1 MTGKMTLF
9 ITLTSLLQHLIDL
22 DTALLLEI
30 NSHHSPFFVLFMP
43 LYSGKWVW
51 VPFYASLVFVIARN
65 YSWKVTLLSL
75 LTAAIIITFSD
86 QVSAQLLRPEVER
99 LRPSNLQN
107 PISETVHIVN
117 GYRGG
122 NYSFPSAHAANSW
135 ALVTYIILLF
145 RRKWLSLMMVAW
157 AVLMCYS
164 RMYLGVHYMGDLL
177 AGMIIG
183 AIGAMIMYWIFS
195 SFSHHKA
202 PTKVR
207 DMWAPIVTGCFT
219 VLVFVAISA
228 VVSLST

>member
-1 MTGKMTLF
+1 MTLF

-22 DTALLLEI
+22 DTTLLLEI
-30 NSHHSPFFVLFMP
+30 NSHHSPFFDVFMP

-75 LTAAIIITFSD
+75 LTAAVIITFSD

-117 GYRGG
+117 GYRGR

-135 ALVTYIILLF
+135 ALVTYVILLF

>member
-9 ITLTSLLQHLIDL
+9 IKLTSLLQHLIDL
-22 DTALLLEI
+22 DTTLLLEI
-30 NSHHSPFFVLFMP
+30 NSHHSPFFDVFMP

-75 LTAAIIITFSD
+75 LTAAVIITFSD

-107 PISETVHIVN
+107 PISETVHVVN

>member
-22 DTALLLEI
+22 DTTLLLEI
-30 NSHHSPFFVLFMP
+30 NSHHSPFFDVFMP

-75 LTAAIIITFSD
+75 LTAAVIITFSD

-122 NYSFPSAHAANSW
+122 NFSFPSAHAANSW

>member
-1 MTGKMTLF
+1 MTLF

-30 NSHHSPFFVLFMP
+30 NSHHSPFFDVFMP

-75 LTAAIIITFSD
+75 LTAAVIITFSD

-202 PTKVR
+202 PTNVR

>member
-22 DTALLLEI
+22 DTTLLLEI
-30 NSHHSPFFVLFMP
+30 NSHHSPFFDVFMP

-75 LTAAIIITFSD
+75 LTAAVIITFSD

-135 ALVTYIILLF
+135 ALVTYVILLF

>member
-1 MTGKMTLF
+1 MTLF

-30 NSHHSPFFVLFMP
+30 NSHHSPFFDVFMP

-75 LTAAIIITFSD
+75 LTAAVIITFSD

-145 RRKWLSLMMVAW
+145 RRKWLSLMMVVW

-202 PTKVR
+202 PTNVR